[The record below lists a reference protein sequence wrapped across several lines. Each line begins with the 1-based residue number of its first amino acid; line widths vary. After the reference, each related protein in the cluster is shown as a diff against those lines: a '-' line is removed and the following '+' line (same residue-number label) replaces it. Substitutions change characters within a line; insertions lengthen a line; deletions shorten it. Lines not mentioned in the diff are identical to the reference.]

1 MWAFSYPFFGIYLC
15 IAFDQ
20 TLIPIYINHF
30 DIDLDRIHNEYKLK
44 INNFLEKS
52 HVNTRKTMNIVLE
65 IGAIEIGKMYIF
77 LEILEIL
84 LNRKEFC
91 VILIKNTCFSQHK
104 WY

>member
-1 MWAFSYPFFGIYLC
+1 
-15 IAFDQ
+15 
-20 TLIPIYINHF
+20 
-30 DIDLDRIHNEYKLK
+30 
-44 INNFLEKS
+44 
-52 HVNTRKTMNIVLE
+52 MNIVLE

-84 LNRKEFC
+84 LNRKEL

>member
-1 MWAFSYPFFGIYLC
+1 
-15 IAFDQ
+15 
-20 TLIPIYINHF
+20 
-30 DIDLDRIHNEYKLK
+30 
-44 INNFLEKS
+44 
-52 HVNTRKTMNIVLE
+52 MNIVLE